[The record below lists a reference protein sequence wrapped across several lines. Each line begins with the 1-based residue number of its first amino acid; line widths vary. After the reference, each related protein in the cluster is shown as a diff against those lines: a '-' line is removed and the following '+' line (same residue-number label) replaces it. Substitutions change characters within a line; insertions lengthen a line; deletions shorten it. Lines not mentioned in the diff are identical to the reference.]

1 MLLNN
6 IEGSDRILKA
16 CDQSSTAGSLS
27 YKWAGRKAIPVDG
40 ASWKITEKKKGLWN
54 SGNGRF
60 VNNGCTQEWFSA
72 GKDFHYSSCWVNN
85 LEGAWLKKWDIGSSF
100 Y

>member
-27 YKWAGRKAIPVDG
+27 YKWGGRKAIPVDG
-40 ASWKITEKKKGLWN
+40 ASWDYGRKRDYGILEMAGLSIMAVHKSDFQQVKIFTI
-54 SGNGRF
+54 
-60 VNNGCTQEWFSA
+60 VAVEW
-72 GKDFHYSSCWVNN
+72 
-85 LEGAWLKKWDIGSSF
+85 II
-100 Y
+100 